1 MKKVRKLLLIIPIT
15 IIGLLVLLI
24 AVSAISNLG
33 LPQKSAVVENLSE
46 TDKIRL
52 AETMHLRQT
61 LGNAVWPG
69 WGQADIPAIV
79 YNEAYA
85 FLVGFPQPPAG
96 WIKVPAGLERGGE
109 WEIVPDDTFDN
120 QPYYR
125 QKLTDP
131 DVTPQAFT
139 VLVGE
144 RWVSSLQTWDWA
156 TISLMQTIRQDLP
169 SILQPVFPY
178 RLFLGQLLGGSDK
191 YITLTAHEAFHAY
204 EGMQAPEKL
213 AAAENISIQ
222 YENQYPWDDPTLQS
236 DWQKELDLLT
246 QALQTTDPAKTKE
259 LARQFLRNR
268 TARRDAANL
277 SANLVGYEQQREW
290 EEGLARYA
298 ELEIWRLASSG
309 DYTPIPETT
318 VLTDFDQYAGFENRW
333 SQEISQISRMADDQG
348 DGRFYYSG
356 MAQAFMLD
364 RLMPDWKQKAFNEG
378 VWLEDLLAE
387 AAGN

>member
-1 MKKVRKLLLIIPIT
+1 MKKVRKLLVIIPIT
-15 IIGLLVLLI
+15 IVGLLVLLI

-33 LPQKSAVVENLSE
+33 LPQKSPVVENLSE

-85 FLVGFPQPPAG
+85 FLVGYPQPPAG
-96 WIKVPAGLERGGE
+96 WIKVPAGLKRGGE

-139 VLVGE
+139 VMVGE
-144 RWVSSLQTWDWA
+144 RWVSSLQTRDWA

-222 YENQYPWDDPTLQS
+222 YENQYPWDDPTLQNE
-236 DWQKELDLLT
+236 WQKELDLLT

-259 LARQFLRNR
+259 LARQFLSSR

-277 SANLVGYEQQREW
+277 STNLVGYEQQREW

-309 DYTPIPETT
+309 DYTPIPETS
-318 VLTDFDQYAGFENRW
+318 VLTDFDQYAGFDNRW
-333 SQEISQISRMADDQG
+333 SQEIGQISRMADDQG

-387 AAGN
+387 AVGN